1 MGIIVVT
8 GAGGYLGAH
17 VLSALR
23 QAGHDAV
30 GLTRRGGAGLEVCDL
45 LDGPRLHRVM
55 DTIAPSMIVHCAWE
69 SPKAASAY
77 HDVDASERGVAML
90 DNLLLA
96 TTAPVLLISS
106 MTVYGLRS
114 ASCTYREEDAG
125 EPETAYAR
133 SKWEAEQH
141 LYSAGREGFAVRLPG
156 LFGGGRRGG
165 LIWNLLHSLTQGRP
179 LQLPTQ
185 PVLWAAMD
193 VRDAAVAVTRLCEV
207 VPRPASPVNIGYRDV
222 YSVFR
227 LVTMLDELTGRTTA
241 NGVEHPDF
249 AFDLSRAEALGA
261 APSQDLRSACLR
273 LLAGDV

>member
-1 MGIIVVT
+1 MGSIVVT

-23 QAGHDAV
+23 QAGHHAI
-30 GLTRRGGAGLEVCDL
+30 GLTRRGEAGLEVCDL
-45 LDGPRLHRVM
+45 LDGPRLHRVI
-55 DTIAPSMIVHCAWE
+55 DTLAPSMIVHCAWE

-77 HDVDASERGVAML
+77 DDAEASERGVVML
-90 DNLLLA
+90 DNLLTA
-96 TTAPVLLISS
+96 TPAPVLFISS
-106 MTVYGLRS
+106 MTVYGPRNVS
-114 ASCTYREEDAG
+114 RTYREEDAG

-156 LFGGGRRGG
+156 LFGGGRRSG
-165 LIWNLLHSLTQGRP
+165 LVWNLLHSLIQGRSP
-179 LQLPTQ
+179 QLPAQ
-185 PVLWAAMD
+185 PILWAAMD

-207 VPRPASPVNIGYRDV
+207 APRPASPVNIGYRDM
-222 YSVFR
+222 YSVSR

-241 NGVEHPDF
+241 SDVVHPDF

-261 APSQDLRSACLR
+261 APSQYLRSACLR
-273 LLAGDV
+273 LLAGDA